1 MPITG
6 VLASNKSGHIS
17 KPLTITSGII
27 VGGGGTSGTVGGGG
41 GGGGGFI
48 AFGASGIT
56 TGTVYTLVVGDVHG
70 NSTFNTST
78 ATGGGGGGINGGSSG
93 SPTTHAGGAG
103 QSTYGNAGGGGGGA
117 GGTGNDGTSQVNL
130 HNQPIVVGGDG
141 GYGVT
146 SNITGTS
153 QVYGG
158 GGGGSPGGINY
169 TSVYGGG
176 GGVGTPGQQ
185 GVVII
190 SVSNTYTGLPVSSL
204 AYTKTTNGSNYVFT
218 FTGIGTGTVTF

>member
-1 MPITG
+1 MPIAG
-6 VLASNKSGHIS
+6 VLASNKTSHIS
-17 KPLTITSGII
+17 KPLTLTSGII
-27 VGGGGTSGTVGGGG
+27 VGGGGTSGTGG

-56 TGTVYTLVVGDVHG
+56 TGTVYTLVVGNVHG

-78 ATGGGGGGINGGSSG
+78 ATGGSNPIGINGGSSG

-103 QSTYGNAGGGGGGA
+103 QSAYGNAGGGGGGA
-117 GGTGNDGTSQVNL
+117 AGIGSDGTSQLNT
-130 HNQPIVVGGDG
+130 HGQPIVVGGDG
-141 GYGVT
+141 GSGVT

-158 GGGGSPGGINY
+158 GGGGSPGGANS

-176 GGVGTPGQQ
+176 GGGTPGQQ

-190 SVSNTYTGLPVSSL
+190 SVPNSYTGLPVSSL

>member
-1 MPITG
+1 MPIAG
-6 VLASNKSGHIS
+6 VLASNKTSHIS

-27 VGGGGTSGTVGGGG
+27 VGGGGTYGTGG

-78 ATGGGGGGINGGSSG
+78 ATGGFNSSGINGGSSG
-93 SPTTHAGGAG
+93 SPTTYAGGTG
-103 QSTYGNAGGGGGGA
+103 QSAYGNAGGGGGGA
-117 GGTGNDGTSQVNL
+117 GSIGRDGTSELNT
-130 HNQPIVVGGDG
+130 HYQPIVVGGDG
-141 GYGVT
+141 GSGVT

-158 GGGGSPGGINY
+158 GGGGSPGGANS

-176 GGVGTPGQQ
+176 GGGGTPGQQ

-190 SVSNTYTGLPVSSL
+190 SVPNSYTGLPVSSL